1 MLNIRVLAEPDLGD
15 ASDLCVRA
23 KSHWGYDPEF
33 ISLCVPALMVT
44 ADDLAASEVVGAF
57 RDEQLVGVAQLVS
70 RDREAVLDKLFVE
83 PQFIGTGIGR
93 ALFEWAVQRSTDW
106 GATKITIESD
116 PFAVPA
122 YKAFGCT
129 QVGVTSSPPTGRE
142 LPIME
147 YSLATKIHQLSV

>member
-1 MLNIRVLAEPDLGD
+1 MLDIRVLAEPNLGD

-33 ISLCVPALMVT
+33 ISVCVPALIVT
-44 ADDLAASEVVGAF
+44 ANDLATSDVVGAF
-57 RDEQLVGVAQLVS
+57 HDEQLVGVAQLVS

-93 ALFEWAVQRSTDW
+93 ALFAWAVQRSTEL
-106 GATKITIESD
+106 GATKITIEAD
-116 PFAVPA
+116 PFAVPV

-129 QVGVTSSPPTGRE
+129 QVGLSSSPTTGRE

-147 YSLATKIHQLSV
+147 YTLATKIHHLSV

>member
-1 MLNIRVLAEPDLGD
+1 MLDIRVLPESSLGD

-23 KSHWGYDPEF
+23 KSHWGYDPAF
-33 ISLCVPALMVT
+33 ISLCVPALTVT
-44 ADDLAASEVVGAF
+44 SDDLATSEVVGAF

-93 ALFEWAVQRSTDW
+93 ALFEWAVQRSTEW

-129 QVGVTSSPPTGRE
+129 QVGLTSSSPTGRE

-147 YSLATKIHQLSV
+147 YLLGTTIHHLTV